1 MPFTHSRI
9 SICHCRAE
17 KGKAKNLFKER
28 GETEAA
34 CITRYLK
41 RFVQQQR
48 FERQGAAFRAV
59 IIDEAHFLKNLCS
72 YWGIGTALLGVNAE
86 RMVTLTGTPYNNGAQ
101 DMASLMTFIDPTH
114 PAAQKDWW
122 DRATSKR
129 TGAAVAEAIS
139 DWREDYMVL
148 RKKDVVLK
156 GKLPPK
162 IIETMAVTPFMI
174 ELFLYEK
181 DEERFLKVLESFT
194 RTLEDN
200 SPKAKRRQLELFSCA
215 MAYLA
220 NMRKD
225 LIHPMLSVGREISIR
240 FSPSRAHLLP
250 NQEKKKQCVCCK
262 AFKDMNNGKDAE
274 DESDDDKK
282 PPAQPKDRRPRVR
295 NNLNMNLEDADEEE
309 WDDDDEED
317 FDEDDDED
325 ASKGPIIP
333 LPVDLCNFSEDS
345 CRHFAHEHCIEA
357 MREDALT
364 CPVCKVLHSRV
375 HLVQTR
381 IGVNES
387 GETVETDEI
396 GATHRTYCKN
406 ISVASIM
413 PSGFKA
419 SAKVSANGASS
430 ISGT

>member
-1 MPFTHSRI
+1 
-9 SICHCRAE
+9 
-17 KGKAKNLFKER
+17 
-28 GETEAA
+28 
-34 CITRYLK
+34 
-41 RFVQQQR
+41 
-48 FERQGAAFRAV
+48 
-59 IIDEAHFLKNLCS
+59 
-72 YWGIGTALLGVNAE
+72 
-86 RMVTLTGTPYNNGAQ
+86 
-101 DMASLMTFIDPTH
+101 
-114 PAAQKDWW
+114 
-122 DRATSKR
+122 
-129 TGAAVAEAIS
+129 
-139 DWREDYMVL
+139 
-148 RKKDVVLK
+148 
-156 GKLPPK
+156 
-162 IIETMAVTPFMI
+162 
-174 ELFLYEK
+174 
-181 DEERFLKVLESFT
+181 
-194 RTLEDN
+194 
-200 SPKAKRRQLELFSCA
+200 

-225 LIHPMLSVGREISIR
+225 LVHPMLSVGREISIR
-240 FSPSRAHLLP
+240 FSPSRAHLLH
-250 NQEKKKQCVCCK
+250 NHEKKKQCVCCK
-262 AFKDMNNGKDAE
+262 AFKDMNNGKDSG
-274 DESDDDKK
+274 DESDDIK
-282 PPAQPKDRRPRVR
+282 PPAQPKDRRPRVH

-325 ASKGPIIP
+325 ASKGAIIP

-345 CRHFAHEHCIEA
+345 CRHFAHEHCIES

-387 GETVETDEI
+387 GETVETDEV

-430 ISGT
+430 ISGP